1 MALKV
6 IEGFESQL
14 PVGASAGPFHVT
26 GSSVTYAPGR
36 QGGPSK
42 SISFGSFGFAD
53 LNMTTANLPWVVS
66 FALKVNSW
74 SAGSIVFCSL
84 YNSDNG
90 VFASLPTDSANERLR
105 LITPG
110 SNLLMPQ
117 ELTTNEW
124 HRVDLVVRAV
134 GGSGVGNTELWVD
147 GTLVISSVSNNV
159 PTTNPGNTVLH
170 RVGILAGIGADF
182 QLDDFYILDGS
193 GSIANDRLGEVHVET
208 KLPMADA
215 DASWAPS
222 SGVSQFATID
232 ELPASTADYNTDN
245 TLDTTAQL
253 FGVQDTADTFG
264 TVYGVQVRAL
274 ASKTDNGPAKLAL
287 LGDDGT
293 TSAPVTP
300 TTALSVTPAYIASQ
314 IMEVD
319 PNDSTPWD
327 HTLFSNYRFGYQSD
341 YTS

>member
-14 PVGASAGPFHVT
+14 PSGASAGLFRIT
-26 GSSVTYAPGR
+26 GGAPTYAPGR
-36 QGGPSK
+36 QGGTSK
-42 SISFGSFGFAD
+42 SMSVGVFEFTG

-66 FALKVNSW
+66 FALKINSW
-74 SAGSIVFCSL
+74 TTGGVSFCAL
-84 YNSDNG
+84 YNSDG
-90 VFASLPTDSANERLR
+90 GSFANIQIDATNKRLQ
-105 LITPG
+105 LGTPG
-110 SNLLMPQ
+110 GNLLMPQ

-124 HRVDLVVRAV
+124 HRVDLVVRTV
-134 GGSGVGNTELWVD
+134 GGTGVGNTELWVD
-147 GTLVISSVSNNV
+147 GTLVIDAVSNNV
-159 PTTNPGNTVLH
+159 PTTGPGNTVLH
-170 RVGILAGIGADF
+170 RTACLVGVVFDGN
-182 QLDDFYILDGS
+182 LDDLYILDGS
-193 GSIANDRLGEVHVET
+193 GSGANDRLGEVHVET

-215 DASWAPS
+215 DVSWVPS

-274 ASKTDNGPAKLAL
+274 VSKTDNGPAKLAL

-293 TSAPVTP
+293 TSA
-300 TTALSVTPAYIASQ
+300 SVTPSSELSVAPAYVASE
-314 IMEVD
+314 IMEED

-327 HTLFSNYRFGYQSD
+327 HILFSSYRFGYQSD
-341 YTS
+341 YS